1 MSEDNWMIKMHKEA
15 YGQIPNKAFKSRLDD
30 VDDDMV
36 LKAADVI
43 RDVIC
48 KIVAR
53 RDEVGRDEDCIDNE
67 FYSGLWHGL
76 NEAIELLNVNVE
88 AK

>member
-15 YGQIPNKAFKSRLDD
+15 YGQIPNKVFKSRLDD
-30 VDDDMV
+30 VDDMV
-36 LKAADVI
+36 LKADVI

-76 NEAIELLNVNVE
+76 NEAIELLNVE